1 VPVRSLISGFEVGNS
16 DAKFQVLEIFDS
28 PEIVL
33 VTTTTAAT
41 TIGELLDVSDA
52 LAQRHRCPLFD
63 VAMTPGELAESGMN
77 LKTCL
82 APHWSTFSAEIQELE
97 EAGIIM

>member
-1 VPVRSLISGFEVGNS
+1 MVPARSLISGFEVGNS

-33 VTTTTAAT
+33 VTIVNAPSPLRHSRAIPGPVMHT
-41 TIGELLDVSDA
+41 TISDVT
-52 LAQRHRCPLFD
+52 
-63 VAMTPGELAESGMN
+63 MTPGELAESDMN

-82 APHWSTFSAEIQELE
+82 APHWSTFSEEIQELE